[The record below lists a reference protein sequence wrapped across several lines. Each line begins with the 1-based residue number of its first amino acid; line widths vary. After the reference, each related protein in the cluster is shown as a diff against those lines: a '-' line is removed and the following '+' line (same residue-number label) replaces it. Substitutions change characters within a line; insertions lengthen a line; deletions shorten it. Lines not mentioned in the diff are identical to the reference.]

1 MDPEKVRAIKDWEA
15 PSNVKGVRSFLGFA
29 NFYRRF
35 IKDYSRLAAPLTRLT
50 GDVTW
55 RWGSQEQ
62 QAFEKLKEIFVTEPV
77 LAQWDPSR
85 ETVLET
91 DASGYAVA
99 GVLSQYDDQGLLR
112 PVAYFSKKMTSAQAN
127 YEIHDKELLAVIL
140 SIAEWDGMLRS
151 LDRFIVIT
159 DHKNLEYFGKP
170 RQLSERQMRWAQ
182 FLGKFPN
189 MEIAYRAGSSNQRA
203 DALSRRQQ
211 DMPSDSSDERI
222 SRRFL
227 QVFRPATAIATQD
240 EPDLRI
246 FRSGV
251 KLQEPIDSYP
261 IAVEEEP
268 QEPQEPPNELE
279 TLWEKAREQDSV
291 YQMAHKAITQGDRK
305 FPTALELKV
314 SIAECKLDDQGNL
327 LYRDRRW
334 VPNSEPLRTG
344 IIHAIHTAKALGHP
358 GRNIT
363 YQAIA
368 REYFWPSMSNSIRQY
383 IRNCSVCGRS
393 KPWRDGLQ
401 GLLRPLPIPER
412 IWKEVSIDFITDL
425 PASEGCTNLMVV
437 TDRLS
442 KDVVLVA
449 LEDLATERVAKAY
462 INSVVAYHWLPD
474 YITSDRGSQF
484 VSHLW
489 TRLCELAGVQRRLSS
504 GYHPQTDGSTERMNA
519 TIEAYLRS
527 FVSWRQDDW
536 KENLGMAKIA
546 ITARQSQSTRMSP
559 FFLQH
564 GYDVDPIQIAVRYG
578 PEKQLGQQAKEDY
591 KKAEE
596 IIQRL
601 RQSIALAQAMIGEA
615 QETQEQQAN
624 KHRKQSPQLRV
635 GDKVWLKL
643 DGHFRTKRPN
653 RKLDWKNLKYTVLE
667 LVGPNA
673 VKLNTP
679 GRIHPVFN
687 VNKLRLAATDPLPS
701 QPLDDAEPE
710 PIEIEGEEE
719 YLVEEIV
726 EERKRR
732 NRKEYLVKWLG
743 YQEPTWEPQENVEDT
758 EALDIWEE
766 KERHQLKKGG
776 TVKG

>member
-1 MDPEKVRAIKDWEA
+1 
-15 PSNVKGVRSFLGFA
+15 
-29 NFYRRF
+29 
-35 IKDYSRLAAPLTRLT
+35 
-50 GDVTW
+50 
-55 RWGSQEQ
+55 
-62 QAFEKLKEIFVTEPV
+62 
-77 LAQWDPSR
+77 
-85 ETVLET
+85 
-91 DASGYAVA
+91 
-99 GVLSQYDDQGLLR
+99 
-112 PVAYFSKKMTSAQAN
+112 
-127 YEIHDKELLAVIL
+127 
-140 SIAEWDGMLRS
+140 
-151 LDRFIVIT
+151 
-159 DHKNLEYFGKP
+159 
-170 RQLSERQMRWAQ
+170 
-182 FLGKFPN
+182 
-189 MEIAYRAGSSNQRA
+189 
-203 DALSRRQQ
+203 
-211 DMPSDSSDERI
+211 
-222 SRRFL
+222 
-227 QVFRPATAIATQD
+227 
-240 EPDLRI
+240 
-246 FRSGV
+246 
-251 KLQEPIDSYP
+251 
-261 IAVEEEP
+261 
-268 QEPQEPPNELE
+268 
-279 TLWEKAREQDSV
+279 
-291 YQMAHKAITQGDRK
+291 
-305 FPTALELKV
+305 
-314 SIAECKLDDQGNL
+314 
-327 LYRDRRW
+327 
-334 VPNSEPLRTG
+334 
-344 IIHAIHTAKALGHP
+344 
-358 GRNIT
+358 
-363 YQAIA
+363 
-368 REYFWPSMSNSIRQY
+368 
-383 IRNCSVCGRS
+383 
-393 KPWRDGLQ
+393 
-401 GLLRPLPIPER
+401 
-412 IWKEVSIDFITDL
+412 
-425 PASEGCTNLMVV
+425 MVV